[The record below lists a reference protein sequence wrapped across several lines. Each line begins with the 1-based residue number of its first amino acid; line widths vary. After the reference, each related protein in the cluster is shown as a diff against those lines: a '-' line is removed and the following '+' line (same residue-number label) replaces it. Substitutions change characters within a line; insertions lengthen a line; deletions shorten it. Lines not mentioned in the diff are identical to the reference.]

1 MKLHKSTT
9 KTENLEY
16 LFDQLRT
23 RSDQESALLLA
34 FLRLGCDVDK
44 IVAQLKSAP
53 QQLLSRD
60 AAPNLS
66 LLMAESGPE
75 NLTLGQ
81 QAAAAA
87 ATTTTTSS
95 SSASGSASASASAS
109 RQSSC
114 VAGR

>member
-1 MKLHKSTT
+1 MIT
-9 KTENLEY
+9 
-16 LFDQLRT
+16 Q
-23 RSDQESALLLA
+23 ALLLA

-66 LLMAESGPE
+66 LLMAESPE

-81 QAAAAA
+81 QAAATAAVAA
-87 ATTTTTSS
+87 AASSS
-95 SSASGSASASASAS
+95 SSASLSASGSAAAAASLLAFPNLQGSNTSA
-109 RQSSC
+109 
-114 VAGR
+114 GDNT

>member
-1 MKLHKSTT
+1 MII
-9 KTENLEY
+9 
-16 LFDQLRT
+16 Q
-23 RSDQESALLLA
+23 ALLLA

-66 LLMAESGPE
+66 LLMAESPE
-75 NLTLGQ
+75 NFTLGQ

-87 ATTTTTSS
+87 AVAAAASS
-95 SSASGSASASASAS
+95 SSAASLSASGSAAAAASLLAFPNLQGSNTSA
-109 RQSSC
+109 
-114 VAGR
+114 GDNP

>member
-1 MKLHKSTT
+1 MTI
-9 KTENLEY
+9 
-16 LFDQLRT
+16 Q
-23 RSDQESALLLA
+23 ALLLA

-66 LLMAESGPE
+66 LLMAESPE
-75 NLTLGQ
+75 NFTLGQ

-87 ATTTTTSS
+87 AVAAAASS
-95 SSASGSASASASAS
+95 SSSSSLSASGSAAAAASLLAFPNLQGSNNSA
-109 RQSSC
+109 
-114 VAGR
+114 GDNT

>member
-1 MKLHKSTT
+1 MTI
-9 KTENLEY
+9 
-16 LFDQLRT
+16 Q
-23 RSDQESALLLA
+23 ALLLA

-66 LLMAESGPE
+66 LLMAESPE
-75 NLTLGQ
+75 NFTLGQ

-87 ATTTTTSS
+87 AVAAAAASS
-95 SSASGSASASASAS
+95 SSSSSLSASGSAAAAASLLAFPNLQGSNTSA
-109 RQSSC
+109 
-114 VAGR
+114 GDNT

>member
-1 MKLHKSTT
+1 MTI
-9 KTENLEY
+9 
-16 LFDQLRT
+16 Q
-23 RSDQESALLLA
+23 ALLLA

-66 LLMAESGPE
+66 LLMAESPE
-75 NLTLGQ
+75 NFTLGQ

-87 ATTTTTSS
+87 AVAAAASSSS
-95 SSASGSASASASAS
+95 SSASLSASGSAAAAASLLAFPNLQGSNTSA
-109 RQSSC
+109 
-114 VAGR
+114 GDNT

>member
-1 MKLHKSTT
+1 MTI
-9 KTENLEY
+9 
-16 LFDQLRT
+16 Q
-23 RSDQESALLLA
+23 ALLLA

-66 LLMAESGPE
+66 LLMAESPE
-75 NLTLGQ
+75 NFTLGQ

-87 ATTTTTSS
+87 AVAAAASS
-95 SSASGSASASASAS
+95 SSAASLSASGSAAAAASLLAFPNLQGSNTSA
-109 RQSSC
+109 
-114 VAGR
+114 GDNT

>member
-1 MKLHKSTT
+1 MII
-9 KTENLEY
+9 
-16 LFDQLRT
+16 Q
-23 RSDQESALLLA
+23 ALLLA

-66 LLMAESGPE
+66 LLMAESPE
-75 NLTLGQ
+75 NFTLGQ

-87 ATTTTTSS
+87 AAVAAAASS
-95 SSASGSASASASAS
+95 SSSSSLSASGSAAAAASLLAFPNLQGSNTSA
-109 RQSSC
+109 
-114 VAGR
+114 GDNT

>member
-1 MKLHKSTT
+1 MIT
-9 KTENLEY
+9 
-16 LFDQLRT
+16 Q
-23 RSDQESALLLA
+23 ALLLA

-66 LLMAESGPE
+66 LLMAESPE
-75 NLTLGQ
+75 NFTLGQ

-87 ATTTTTSS
+87 SLLAFPNLQGSNN
-95 SSASGSASASASAS
+95 SAGDNT
-109 RQSSC
+109 
-114 VAGR
+114 